1 MGIYFSQHPLLRLA
15 ANDKKHVGIY
25 VGEISQESDGQ
36 QVTIGGI
43 IKSVRQITTKKGD
56 AMAFLQ
62 VEDPQ
67 GTIEVV
73 AFPLYL

>member
-1 MGIYFSQHPLLRLA
+1 MWAR
-15 ANDKKHVGIY
+15 D
-25 VGEISQESDGQ
+25 VGEITHESDGQ
-36 QVTIGGI
+36 QVTIGGV
-43 IKSVRQITTKKGD
+43 IKSIRQIVTKKGD

-73 AFPLYL
+73 AFPARSMIRAASFRKMR